1 MCTSGEIDLRQV
13 SRIVTNLFVFRCFFV
28 VVVVGGE
35 FHVQVVDMN
44 TNYSF
49 EVFVCLAVLK
59 EYKNELLKS
68 SEISSVYN
76 TIHR

>member
-1 MCTSGEIDLRQV
+1 MCLKSGPSFPLTFIDL
-13 SRIVTNLFVFRCFFV
+13 NFFFLLIT
-28 VVVVGGE
+28 GGE

-59 EYKNELLKS
+59 EYRKKLLNCLEVS
-68 SEISSVYN
+68 TVYN
-76 TIHR
+76 AIHR